1 MASSGKNKP
10 CPCGSGETYENC
22 CLIEDALSAARMD
35 EKSFSQAVMSM
46 MEKRKFSS
54 LEEAQSELDR
64 LTRAKNISPLDDFC
78 GLSPEQMY
86 RLLYYPFDTPRLV
99 DFNLELTRFPDSPFF
114 RLLSFLVKGVAR
126 EDLKATALGNLP
138 PVFVREAAQWYYG
151 EQDYQQR
158 RKYISYR
165 TETDFSV
172 FNTVRVV
179 AEMAGLV
186 RKYKK
191 RFHLTKDGK
200 VVAEN
205 GMDGKSF
212 IKIFKTYTRK
222 FNWAYNDRCPDLHI
236 VQESFLFMFYILTKY
251 GGTFRP
257 VSFYEDLFL
266 TAFPNEIRDLPDDS
280 FDTREDILKRC
291 FSLRAISRFG
301 HFLGFIEIN
310 DPENARWI
318 EKLSVKKTA
327 FLDDWVRF
335 SIS

>member
-1 MASSGKNKP
+1 MASTGKNKP
-10 CPCGSGETYENC
+10 CPCGSGKTYEDC
-22 CLIEDALSAARMD
+22 CFIEEVLLAGRMD
-35 EKSFSQAVMSM
+35 AKTFSQAVLSM
-46 MEKRKFSS
+46 MENRKFSS
-54 LEEAQSELDR
+54 LEEAQAALDR
-64 LTRAKNISPLDDFC
+64 LTEAKNTASLDDFC

-86 RLLYYPFDTPRLV
+86 RLLYYPFETPGLV
-99 DFNLELTRFPDSPFF
+99 DFNLELKRFPDSPFF
-114 RLLSFLVKGVAR
+114 RLLSFLINGVAR

-138 PVFVREAAQWYYG
+138 PAFVREAAQWYYG
-151 EQDYQQR
+151 EHGYRER
-158 RKYISYR
+158 RRYTSYR
-165 TETDFSV
+165 TETDFPV

-179 AEMAGLV
+179 AEMAGLL

-236 VQESFLFMFYILTKY
+236 VQESFLFTLYLLTKY

-257 VSFYEDLFL
+257 VSFYEALFL
-266 TAFPNEIRDLPDDS
+266 TAFPNEIRDLLEDS
-280 FDTREDILKRC
+280 FNTREDILKRC

-301 HFLGFIEIN
+301 HFFGFVEIN

-318 EKLSVKKTA
+318 GKLSVKKTP

-335 SIS
+335 SGS